1 MTSAR
6 PILVV
11 DDERDNRNLLRRLL
25 EFSGFEVVEAND
37 GFEALHLAQMTQP
50 SMVLLDLS
58 MPHLDGWQ
66 TARRLRALPAL
77 ARVPIMAV
85 SANAMVGDADKAL
98 AAGCDDYISKPIDVT
113 DFLRR
118 VRAWH

>member
-1 MTSAR
+1 
-6 PILVV
+6 
-11 DDERDNRNLLRRLL
+11 
-25 EFSGFEVVEAND
+25 
-37 GFEALHLAQMTQP
+37 
-50 SMVLLDLS
+50 MVLLDLS

-98 AAGCDDYISKPIDVT
+98 AAGCDDYISKPIDVS

-118 VRAWH
+118 VKAWM